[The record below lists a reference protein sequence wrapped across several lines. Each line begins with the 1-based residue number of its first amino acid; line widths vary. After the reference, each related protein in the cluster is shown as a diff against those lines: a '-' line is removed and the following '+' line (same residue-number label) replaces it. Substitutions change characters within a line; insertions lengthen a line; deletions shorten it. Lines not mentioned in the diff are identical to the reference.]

1 VNQLEELL
9 KMCDKDLYV
18 SYRDGNITFKQFQA
32 RIFER
37 RGARKFVVL
46 DDMKP
51 DLDNSIKEMLVQ

>member
-1 VNQLEELL
+1 
-9 KMCDKDLYV
+9 MCDKDLYV